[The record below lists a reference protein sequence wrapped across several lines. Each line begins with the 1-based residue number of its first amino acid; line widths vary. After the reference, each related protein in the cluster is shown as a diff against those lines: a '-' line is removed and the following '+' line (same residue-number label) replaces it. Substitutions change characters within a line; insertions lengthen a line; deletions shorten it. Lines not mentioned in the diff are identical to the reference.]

1 MSARMENHEWLL
13 HCLHKV
19 PVWKSV
25 SVQEDQRPIVGPN
38 GSYVLPVFF
47 QAISGHSIIALML
60 WSASWKLEG
69 LLPIDLTDKLHQRD
83 RDCCIGELQS
93 S

>member
-25 SVQEDQRPIVGPN
+25 SVREDQRPIVGPN
-38 GSYVLPVFF
+38 GSYVLPLKRTGCIFF
-47 QAISGHSIIALML
+47 RPLADI
-60 WSASWKLEG
+60 
-69 LLPIDLTDKLHQRD
+69 P
-83 RDCCIGELQS
+83 
-93 S
+93 